1 MEVALDA
8 ALVCEEMELRRCE
21 DCMYGDETD
30 DAGDQRA
37 SCCKV
42 KGERSGDKA
51 CMAAM

>member
-8 ALVCEEMELRRCE
+8 ALVCEEMELRRC
-21 DCMYGDETD
+21 DDSVYGDETD

-42 KGERSGDKA
+42 EGERSGDRA
-51 CMAAM
+51 CMAAV